1 MELYK
6 ASDFKKVFV
15 NWSQGTLYNRIEKL
29 GIKDNDTYIVKNNI
43 TGTVLYNNNAFTLL
57 KETYIKEFSIDTE
70 NDLEQFDSYIK
81 EILSR
86 VSNKVNSNDSGHKIS
101 TNKKSADKNDNS
113 SDNNDI
119 NKSVDNVNMSYINE
133 NYVPIALHND
143 IINSLR
149 KQIEFLENQLEQA
162 TANNQELVNTIKL
175 REQKDFVIEQQN
187 LVKLQQAT
195 EIKELGTQEDNKG
208 GWVKRFFGG
217 IFNKRHIETNM

>member
-29 GIKDNDTYIVKNNI
+29 GIKDNDTYIVKNNT
-43 TGTVLYNNNAFTLL
+43 TGNIQYNYNAFTLL

-70 NDLEQFDSYIK
+70 QDLEQFDNHIK
-81 EILSR
+81 ETLSKL
-86 VSNKVNSNDSGHKIS
+86 SNKATVKDSGNKTSTKGENTDKIDNSND
-101 TNKKSADKNDNS
+101 
-113 SDNNDI
+113 NNDS
-119 NKSVDNVNMSYINE
+119 NKSVNDVNDSYINE
-133 NYVPIALHND
+133 NYISIQLHNE
-143 IINSLR
+143 IISSLK
-149 KQIEFLENQLEQA
+149 KQIDFLENQLEKE

-195 EIKELGTQEDNKG
+195 EIKELGTAEDNKG
-208 GWVKRFFGG
+208 GWIKRFFS
-217 IFNKRHIETNM
+217 IFNKRHIEDNI